1 MNETT
6 TAPTMEEA
14 VAILDEV
21 SGYQAVDDT
30 RKALKFLRDV
40 VDGTIDGADVQ
51 HRLNAASMLYQV
63 AGQREAL
70 ALQAL
75 QIAQQQQQVVA
86 DQAH

>member
-1 MNETT
+1 MKEPT
-6 TAPTMEEA
+6 TAPSMEEA

-21 SGYQAVDDT
+21 SGYQAVDDQ
-30 RKALKFLRDV
+30 RKALQFVRDV
-40 VDGTIDGADVQ
+40 VDGKHANADIQ

-63 AGQREAL
+63 AGQREAM

-75 QIAQQQQQVVA
+75 QLTQQAQQNA